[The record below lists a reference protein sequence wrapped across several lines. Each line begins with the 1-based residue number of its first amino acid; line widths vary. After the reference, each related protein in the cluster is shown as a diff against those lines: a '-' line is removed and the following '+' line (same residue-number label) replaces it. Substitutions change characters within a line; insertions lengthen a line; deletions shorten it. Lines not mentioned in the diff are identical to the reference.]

1 MYGPLTHG
9 TINQRL
15 FYGAA
20 IIVLIMMLMPQ
31 TAHAAGSAMPWEGPL
46 TSILQS
52 IEVPVRRSLTEPILL
67 GGVPRTAAILNGTL
81 AAALGLGLQLWL
93 LGIIYYVCA
102 HTLCVFFASRDPQ
115 FMEVLVRH
123 IKHKG
128 YLA

>member
-1 MYGPLTHG
+1 MTDTAAYQLPEGF
-9 TINQRL
+9 TI
-15 FYGAA
+15 
-20 IIVLIMMLMPQ
+20 
-31 TAHAAGSAMPWEGPL
+31 
-46 TSILQS
+46 
-52 IEVPVRRSLTEPILL
+52 PVRRSLTEPILL

-128 YLA
+128 YLS

>member
-1 MYGPLTHG
+1 MSDPQAYQLPEG
-9 TINQRL
+9 
-15 FYGAA
+15 FA
-20 IIVLIMMLMPQ
+20 I
-31 TAHAAGSAMPWEGPL
+31 
-46 TSILQS
+46 
-52 IEVPVRRSLTEPILL
+52 PVRRSLTEPILL

-81 AAALGLGLQLWL
+81 ALGLQLWL

-115 FMEVLVRH
+115 FMEVLIRH